1 MAANLLNPWALDSN
15 GKIISIG
22 HARKGEDYRCPVCEQ
37 TMTYC
42 KKGDGPHART
52 DHFKHNS
59 KTNCKGGGESEIH
72 RIAKER
78 IHNILLSEIEKHRD
92 FDISWTCPECD
103 MDFKANLLKR
113 AAKVEM
119 EHDLDTARPD
129 VALLDAK
136 GNTIVAIEVV
146 FTHDIDSNT
155 LRFYDNN
162 NIVVIRIVIHT
173 AEECDDME
181 HKLHFP
187 DSCNLCFNDRCKR
200 GETMQVYRRIVGIN
214 NKAGQLVGLTVALDN
229 PFEDEPIIGLQFT
242 ETDKRNALSIA
253 QKFWPNMEYVIV
265 QGPEYQYV
273 TPRAKQSASL
283 RTQIQYRPRHNH
295 PTIDEIMHQR
305 QVRAIRANYARRGKS
320 AKKSGGSRK
329 TKR

>member
-1 MAANLLNPWALDSN
+1 MPTLLNPWALDSN
-15 GKIISIG
+15 GKIISIE
-22 HARKGEDYRCPVCEQ
+22 HARKGENYLCPVCEQ
-37 TMTYC
+37 PMSYC

-78 IHNILLSEIEKHRD
+78 IYNILLSAIENHRG
-92 FDISWTCPECD
+92 FDISWTCPDCD

-129 VALLDAK
+129 VALLDDK

-146 FTHDIDSNT
+146 FTHDIESNT

-162 NIVVIRIVIHT
+162 NIVVVRIVIHT
-173 AEECDDME
+173 AEECDDMVN
-181 HKLHFP
+181 KLHFP

-200 GETMQVYRRIVGIN
+200 GVTMQVYRKIIPLVDNGRII
-214 NKAGQLVGLTVALDN
+214 GLAVALDS
-229 PFEDEPIIGLQFT
+229 PFEEEIIKGIPFNEQ
-242 ETDKRNALSIA
+242 DKRAAISIA
-253 QKFWPNMEYVIV
+253 KAKWPNLQLHFSDDPAFPYALLKPI
-265 QGPEYQYV
+265 QTISFQ
-273 TPRAKQSASL
+273 TRLRALPNPYHTGLDEVMHL
-283 RTQIQYRPRHNH
+283 R
-295 PTIDEIMHQR
+295 R
-305 QVRAIRANYARRGKS
+305 QKAIRANYARKLN
-320 AKKSGGSRK
+320 KKNSSSRRN
-329 TKR
+329 KRR